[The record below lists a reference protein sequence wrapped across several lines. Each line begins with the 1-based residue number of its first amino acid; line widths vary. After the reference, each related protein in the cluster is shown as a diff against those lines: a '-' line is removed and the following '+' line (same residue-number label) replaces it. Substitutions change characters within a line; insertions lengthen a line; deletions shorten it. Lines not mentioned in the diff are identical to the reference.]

1 MSDRPQGSVRTGT
14 RGDSEAAPTG
24 AEAAAATGETRV
36 EEPVSSTQSIP
47 TGQNRVVQPGR
58 PAAAAVPPPA
68 TGERPA
74 ATPAGAATRSGPGT
88 GTAAKAP
95 AAKAP
100 AAKAPATKAPAAA
113 VAQAAVAKAAG
124 AKAQVKAA
132 VAGKGSPAAA
142 RKPVTKGGRGP
153 RRARLQLRH
162 IDTWSAFK
170 ISFVLSVALFF
181 IWMVAVGVLYGVLS
195 GLGVFVTLNELFGQL
210 SSSAGGDVIT
220 PGVVFG
226 AAAVIGAVNI
236 ILLTA
241 LGTVSTFVYNLCS
254 DLVGGLEVT
263 LSERD

>member
-14 RGDSEAAPTG
+14 RDDGAAAAPAAPEAAP
-24 AEAAAATGETRV
+24 ATGETRV
-36 EEPVSSTQSIP
+36 EEPVSTTQSIP

-58 PAAAAVPPPA
+58 PASAAVPPPA
-68 TGERPA
+68 TGERPVGTSTGSSRTVA
-74 ATPAGAATRSGPGT
+74 AGAAATTTAPPGAAT
-88 GTAAKAP
+88 GTAPKAPGASAPAKAP
-95 AAKAP
+95 
-100 AAKAPATKAPAAA
+100 
-113 VAQAAVAKAAG
+113 VKAAG
-124 AKAQVKAA
+124 KAA
-132 VAGKGSPAAA
+132 SKAAAAITGGMAAA
-142 RKPVTKGGRGP
+142 RKPVKGGRGP

-210 SSSAGGDVIT
+210 SASAGGDVIT

-241 LGTVSTFVYNLCS
+241 LGTISTFIYNLCS